1 MDNPQVSPAH
11 RQLHSLAGNWVG
23 QEKIYPSPW
32 HPHGAAAVGK
42 VKNKAALD
50 GLAVV
55 QHYEQE
61 MGGTVVFRG
70 HGIFTFDGAADQ
82 HMLYWFD
89 SVSQV
94 PSIFRGGFTGNLLT
108 LASQSP
114 QGHVR
119 ASWDVTLPEAYS
131 YRMDVSGDGK
141 QWVPLMEAEYRLI

>member
-32 HPHGAAAVGK
+32 HPQGAAAVGK
-42 VKNKAALD
+42 VRNKAALD

-61 MGGTVVFRG
+61 LGGAVVFRG

-89 SVSQV
+89 SMNQT
-94 PSIFRGGFTGNLLT
+94 PNIFQGGFAGSVLT
-108 LASQSP
+108 LTSQSS
-114 QGHVR
+114 QGFVR
-119 ASWDVTLPEAYS
+119 ASWDVGRPDAYE
-131 YRMDVSGDGK
+131 YRMEVSGDGK
-141 QWVPLMEAEYRLI
+141 QWTPLMEAEYRRI